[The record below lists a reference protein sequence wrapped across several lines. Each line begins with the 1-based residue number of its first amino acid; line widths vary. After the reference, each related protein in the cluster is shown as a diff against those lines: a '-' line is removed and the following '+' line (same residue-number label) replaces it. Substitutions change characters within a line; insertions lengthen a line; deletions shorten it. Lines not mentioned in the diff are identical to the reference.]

1 MMEVRTRFIKHEFV
15 LFRNENNV
23 QVSFLVNI
31 VGSIHFVLIKNSN
44 KWAKRFHDLNLKIIN
59 MNIISEPDIINLA
72 YKHIVWNLNKTII

>member
-44 KWAKRFHDLNLKIIN
+44 KWAKRCHDLDRK
-59 MNIISEPDIINLA
+59 STR
-72 YKHIVWNLNKTII
+72 LNSSHLPTSRMPSSA